1 MGDLGLAAVA
11 TASCAMAPVASL
23 RAATEWSLG
32 ASVQRIDHDMSNGYN
47 CHELRLTLT
56 IKRSCAFCVGVL
68 MAPRAHWKGY
78 LKLSLVSC
86 PIAYPASSSSERL
99 SFNRINKKTGS
110 R

>member
-1 MGDLGLAAVA
+1 
-11 TASCAMAPVASL
+11 MAPVASL

-86 PIAYPASSSSERL
+86 PIALYPASSSSERV